1 MRISRAGRCN
11 SGFTLLE
18 LVVVLFIFSL
28 VLALSL
34 PSLTGLGEDKIQADA
49 KRLASVVRYLND
61 SAVATKENL
70 SLKVE
75 FRDKVMRYEGPEGLK
90 SERFDSIAG
99 IELQSKGM
107 VTEGEVII
115 FFGPSGSSESFQFH
129 LRSDKRSLIVAFNG
143 MSGRVKIIQNE
154 D

>member
-1 MRISRAGRCN
+1 MRISRVGRCS
-11 SGFTLLE
+11 SGFTLIE
-18 LVVVLFIFSL
+18 LIVVIFIFSL
-28 VLALSL
+28 VLAVSL
-34 PSLTGLGEDKIQADA
+34 PSLTGLGEDKIQSDA

-75 FRDKVMRYEGPEGLK
+75 FKDKVIRYEGLDGPK

-107 VTEGEVII
+107 VSEGEVII
-115 FFGPSGSSESFQFH
+115 FFGPSGPSESFQFH
-129 LRSDKRSLIVAFNG
+129 LRSDTQSMIVAFNG
-143 MSGRVKIIQNE
+143 LSGRVKVIRE
-154 D
+154 